1 MASKIST
8 RFVNQARNQAFCT
21 GIYYQ
26 DNGQHYIVQS
36 RNLDTAIPIEIKP
49 DLLPLMERH
58 PYLFVGHVRGYVDE
72 TSRKPTAKIDVFYVQ
87 RPPVGSVSKAMT
99 AMGWLSKRELAGL
112 DPDSPLPSYE
122 AIKKLM
128 MEQLDLTNEI
138 ADYILNTDQSTTT
151 CLNRIYLSGF
161 VGNKAFVAPSFEH
174 DTEGYVTFQLLQFPD
189 LDRAIPVRV
198 MRANHV
204 FGKMLRKGQPINVVA
219 SVAVEKRTDT
229 EGNTTTQV
237 YLKTDRDSVSMALSS
252 DFENKSFPAW
262 WRDLLQNHLATR
274 HNGAAANGGTPTG
287 ESASQRKV
295 RPQPV
300 PLADALDSPTQI
312 GDTLENIPTVDI

>member
-1 MASKIST
+1 
-8 RFVNQARNQAFCT
+8 
-21 GIYYQ
+21 
-26 DNGQHYIVQS
+26 
-36 RNLDTAIPIEIKP
+36 
-49 DLLPLMERH
+49 
-58 PYLFVGHVRGYVDE
+58 VDE

-112 DPDSPLPSYE
+112 DPDSPLPSYD

-189 LDRAIPVRV
+189 RDRAIPVRV
-198 MRANHV
+198 MRANQV

-219 SVAVEKRTDT
+219 SVAIEKRTDA

-237 YLKTDRDSVSMALSS
+237 YLRTDRDSVSMALSS
-252 DFENKSFPAW
+252 DFENKSFPDW
-262 WRDLLQNHLATR
+262 WRELLQSHLAAKR
-274 HNGAAANGGTPTG
+274 NGAAANGTA
-287 ESASQRKV
+287 ENEAFASPRRV
-295 RPQPV
+295 REQPV
-300 PLADALDSPTQI
+300 PGAAAIEPLESLTSI
-312 GDTLENIPTVDI
+312 GDNLEDVPTVDI